1 MNILAYVALQEGRVH
16 VIYSYND
23 QDPANDSALFYH
35 GPATRGHKEISLL
48 SEYEQ
53 IVDLP
58 ADIRRLEFLQRNV
71 SRSNTFFQ
79 FSQNL
84 QLN

>member
-1 MNILAYVALQEGRVH
+1 MCSMDNDKTCWFLQEGRVH

-35 GPATRGHKEISLL
+35 GPATRGTKELSLL
-48 SEYEQ
+48 SDNEQ
-53 IVDLP
+53 ILDLP

-71 SRSNTFFQ
+71 S
-79 FSQNL
+79 
-84 QLN
+84 